1 MAVPVD
7 LGAELQRRAGED
19 TSLRSVAARK
29 GRLARDYHPRLRA
42 LHEANADWLNARLD
56 EGFWPVDGVVSLAAI
71 GAFWQIVQHAIS
83 RPGLMRRVRDLAGAV
98 ADAPHPPAPRAS
110 RRQDRRAGGP
120 TADLRQPTA
129 QDEAGNLSPAPIG
142 DAAHVDERRRSA
154 GLMPLA
160 EELVRQRVR
169 AAADGDRPPRR
180 YDEYIAAREAPS
192 PAGGLARLISR
203 RQPPVAPQPAC
214 AWRDRGRTR
223 SL

>member
-19 TSLRSVAARK
+19 TSLRSVLARK

-42 LHEANADWLNARLD
+42 LHEANADWLNTRLD

-98 ADAPHPPAPRAS
+98 ADAPTRLRLALLV
-110 RRQDRRAGGP
+110 DRIAVLEGRLQTYGSQ
-120 TADLRQPTA
+120 LHW
-129 QDEAGNLSPAPIG
+129 DEAGNLSPAPIG

-180 YDEYIAAREAPS
+180 YDEYIAAREAFARE
-192 PAGGLARLISR
+192 AG
-203 RQPPVAPQPAC
+203 
-214 AWRDRGRTR
+214 WRG
-223 SL
+223 